1 MRIIPAI
8 DLRGGRCVRLRQGNF
23 GAETVY
29 ADDPVQVAGSW
40 QTQGAT
46 LLHVVDLDGARRGVP
61 AHTATI
67 GDMCRAVTVPVQV
80 GGGMRTLDAIESTLE
95 AGAWRVV
102 LGTAALEDSAL
113 LAESLRLWPN
123 RVAVSLDARDGLL
136 TTRGWLEATSDQAT
150 VVAAALVKASVR
162 CIIYTDIARDG
173 MLAGPN
179 LAAIK
184 AMQQVAGEGVE
195 VIASGGVGSLD
206 DIRRLSE
213 LGVSGVIIG
222 KALYTGDVN
231 LKEAL
236 ALEKEDAYE
245 R

>member
-46 LLHVVDLDGARRGVP
+46 LLHVVDLDGARSGLP
-61 AHTATI
+61 AHTETI
-67 GDMCRAVTVPVQV
+67 RHICRTVAVPVQV

-95 AGAWRVV
+95 AGAWRAV
-102 LGTAALEDSAL
+102 LGTAALENPAL
-113 LAESLRLWPN
+113 LAEVLRMWPD
-123 RVAVSLDARDGLL
+123 RIAVSLDARDGLL
-136 TTRGWLEATSDQAT
+136 TTRGWLEATSEQTT
-150 VVAAALVKASVR
+150 VVAAALVKAGVR

-179 LAAIK
+179 LAAIG
-184 AMQQVAGEGVE
+184 AMQQVAREGVE
-195 VIASGGVGSLD
+195 VIASGGVGGLD

-213 LGVSGVIIG
+213 LGVDGVIVG

-231 LKEAL
+231 LREAL